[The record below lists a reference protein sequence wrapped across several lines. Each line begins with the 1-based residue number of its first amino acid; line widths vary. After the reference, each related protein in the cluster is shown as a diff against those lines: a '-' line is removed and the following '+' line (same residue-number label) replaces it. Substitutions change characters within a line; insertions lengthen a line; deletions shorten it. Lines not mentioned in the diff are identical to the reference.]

1 MAMKSLD
8 DLFVHMLRDIYY
20 AEKAA
25 LRGMRQMSR
34 KVQSDQLKQLLEEH
48 REETEGQVETLEKAF
63 EALGLRPRGVTC
75 EAINGIIEEAKE
87 IAEEAQEGPVRDVG
101 IIAALQ
107 AVEHY
112 EITRYGTAIAW
123 AKHLGRDDVAEM
135 LTQTLEQEI
144 AADRK
149 LTEVA
154 EGTLNE
160 EANTGERGDE
170 EAGGQRGRGG
180 RSGSQGGRG
189 SRGGKGEGASMEM
202 EAGDVDAE
210 GSEDEE
216 SGGGRRGKKS
226 KAA

>member
-8 DLFVHMLRDIYY
+8 DLFVHVLRDIYY

-25 LRGMRQMSR
+25 LRGMRQMGR
-34 KVQSDQLKQLLEEH
+34 KAQSETLKQLIEEH
-48 REETEGQVETLEKAF
+48 REETEGQIETLERAF
-63 EALGLRPRGVTC
+63 EALGLRARGVTC

-87 IAEEAQEGPVRDVG
+87 IADEAAEGPVRDAG

-123 AKHLGRDDVAEM
+123 AKHLGRADVAEM
-135 LTQTLEQEI
+135 LSTTLEQEV

-149 LTEVA
+149 MSEAA
-154 EGTLNE
+154 ETTLNE
-160 EANTGERGDE
+160 QAMTGEHGDK
-170 EAGGQRGRGG
+170 EAAKAMGG
-180 RSGSQGGRG
+180 RSPAKGR
-189 SRGGKGEGASMEM
+189 A
-202 EAGDVDAE
+202 ADVDAE
-210 GSEDEE
+210 KAEGEE
-216 SGGGRRGKKS
+216 SAGRRRGKS